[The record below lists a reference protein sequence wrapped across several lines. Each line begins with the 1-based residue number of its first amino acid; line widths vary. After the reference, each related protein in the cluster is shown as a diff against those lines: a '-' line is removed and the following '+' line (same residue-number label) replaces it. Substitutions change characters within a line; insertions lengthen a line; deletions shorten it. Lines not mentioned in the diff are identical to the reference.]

1 MTCES
6 SLSSKTTVL
15 PVLDDGHAVVALLR
29 QFPDERTVLIRDVDD
44 FETGS
49 GKFQDAALDNA
60 IRAPRKLNQ
69 LNHVK
74 ITAALPA
81 L

>member
-1 MTCES
+1 
-6 SLSSKTTVL
+6 
-15 PVLDDGHAVVALLR
+15 LLR
-29 QFPDERTVLIRDVDD
+29 QFPDEGTVLTRDVDD

-49 GKFQDAALDNA
+49 GKFQDAALDDA
-60 IRAPRKLNQ
+60 IRAPRYLNQ

-81 L
+81 F